1 MSVQPKKILVVFWGL
16 FLSVALTGCQTIQ
29 YYNQAISGQH
39 RILQGRQPISKITA
53 DPNSSEI
60 LRQRLTFIMKVRA
73 FAEDDL
79 QLPVAN
85 NYLTYV
91 DLKRPYVAWNVVATP
106 EFSMVPKTWCYPL
119 VGCAAYRGYFAK
131 ADARQYAESLQV
143 QGYDVHVGGVRAY
156 STLGWFDDPVL
167 STFLRR
173 SRASA
178 AALLFHELAHQV
190 LYAPDDTTFNESFA
204 TLVEQEGLRRWQKAS
219 GISAIYS
226 EYLENYRR
234 QEQFIKLVFEHRQKL
249 VLLYQTDLTP
259 AEKRIKKASIFATL
273 RDEFYHL
280 KSTHAGLA
288 GYDNWMNRPL
298 NNAKISGVVAYHDFV
313 PAFSKILADKGGDL
327 VEFYETCRRLAQE
340 NKVDRHRI
348 LNTAMQTKPKTA
360 ITRTRTRY
368 PARLH
373 PGVRFY
379 HRGCFFHGRLVPNG
393 QHKHY
398 LHHHTRREYDG
409 PTIAGG

>member
-143 QGYDVHVGGVRAY
+143 QGYDVHVGGVTAY

-167 STFLRR
+167 STFIRR
-173 SRASA
+173 SKASS

-204 TLVEQEGLRRWQKAS
+204 TFVEQEGLRRWQEAS
-219 GISAIYS
+219 GNSAIYN
-226 EYLENYRR
+226 EYLSNYRR
-234 QEQFIKLVFEHRQKL
+234 QQKFVRLVLKYRQKL
-249 VLLYQTDLTP
+249 ELLYQTDFAPTR
-259 AEKRIKKASIFATL
+259 KRIEKASILDDL
-273 RDEFYHL
+273 RNEFNQL
-280 KSTHAGLA
+280 KTKLIGLA
-288 GYDNWMNRPL
+288 AYGDWMNRPL
-298 NNAKISGVVAYHDFV
+298 NNAKISSVVAYHDFV
-313 PAFSKILADKGGDL
+313 PAFSKILAQKNGNL
-327 VEFYETCRRLAQE
+327 ASFYETCRQLAK
-340 NKVDRHRI
+340 NKKDERHRI
-348 LNTAMQTKPKTA
+348 LQTVMQKMPQTAMTE
-360 ITRTRTRY
+360 
-368 PARLH
+368 
-373 PGVRFY
+373 
-379 HRGCFFHGRLVPNG
+379 FHAFQLDR
-393 QHKHY
+393 
-398 LHHHTRREYDG
+398 
-409 PTIAGG
+409 